1 MDSTTPVSLSR
12 SRGEQSEASAA
23 LSDRVRSLRLPERN
37 MQRRSTATVAW
48 ALVCI
53 LMMVTAVLGYREIGR
68 NGATE
73 IEAAAGTSVEVVTT
87 DGGSTSSSLTK
98 SSAASSGQSRLPE
111 AVPDSG
117 KVALESK
124 GYLIPAHQILVS
136 PKVSGMI
143 TKLFIE
149 EGMRVEKGQVLGEL
163 EKVDYE
169 ADLRRA
175 HATLMLARA
184 RRDLMRAGSR
194 EEEREQAG
202 AELSEAERQLLQLKQ
217 EYERNVALREKDRSL
232 VSDSAFELQASQYES
247 TMQKVK
253 RLASRRDQVMNGNRK
268 EEIQA
273 AEAEVEQAEAE
284 VTKAEWRLSNTII
297 RAPISGTVLKKNAE
311 EGNIVNPVAFN
322 GSFSLCD
329 LADLSDLEVDLS
341 IQERDVSKVYPR
353 QACLIRSEAYPDRIY
368 EGYVDRLMPIA
379 DRAKGAVPVRVK
391 VQVAKSE
398 EGVFLKPDMSAVV
411 TFLNKRLDNQPL
423 STGKSPATPAK
434 P

>member
-1 MDSTTPVSLSR
+1 MDSTTPASISR
-12 SRGEQSEASAA
+12 SRGETPDASAA

-37 MQRRSTATVAW
+37 MQRRSTANIAW

-53 LMMVTAVLGYREIGR
+53 LMAVTAFLGYREFGR
-68 NGATE
+68 EVTTAIEVPSGATVE
-73 IEAAAGTSVEVVTT
+73 VASTDAAASA
-87 DGGSTSSSLTK
+87 K
-98 SSAASSGQSRLPE
+98 SNSPPSGPGRIPE

-117 KVALESK
+117 TVALESK

-175 HATLMLARA
+175 RATALLARA
-184 RRDLMRAGSR
+184 RRDLIRAGSR
-194 EEEREQAG
+194 EEEREQAA
-202 AELSEAERQLLQLKQ
+202 AELNEAERQLLQLKQ
-217 EYERNVALREKDRSL
+217 DYERNVALRAQDKSL
-232 VSDSAFELQASQYES
+232 VTDAMFEQVSSQYES
-247 TMQKVK
+247 MIQKVK
-253 RLASRRDQVMNGNRK
+253 RLAFRRDQVMNGNRK

-273 AEAEVEQAEAE
+273 AEAEVEQADAE

-411 TFLNKRLDNQPL
+411 TFLNKKFDKQPI
-423 STGKSPATPAK
+423 SPGKTADHPGK